1 VLAIRVWELD
11 ARLHWELKMANKFV
25 DYQGKVCAD
34 WLNAVDWAVYD
45 ALGAPQSPAEA
56 RQNLGVVEEAP
67 TDGAAYVR
75 VSASWYGISTIDHN
89 TLASRT
95 AADCHPISA
104 ITGLQTSLNG
114 KAPLSHVHTLADI
127 TDAGEMAAFNDAPKD
142 SQQYARQNGQ
152 WTIVTGGGGG
162 SNDHNLL
169 INRDLADQHPME
181 AITGLDTALGAKLD
195 DAPIDGIL
203 YGRQDG
209 GWTAVSSGGT
219 GTNDHTQLINRDQ
232 ASQHPIAAITD
243 LQTTLNGKQATITG
257 GATTITTSNLTAS
270 RALAS
275 DASGKVAVSTV
286 TAAELGHLAGVTGGI
301 QGQLNGKQATIT
313 GAATTIDTENLGADL
328 ALVSDA
334 SGKVATSV
342 TTAVEITHLAGVTGS
357 VQGQLNGKLDDAPN
371 DSSTYARRAASWVT
385 ISQGTL
391 DHSQLT
397 NRTIADQHSIGAVTG
412 LQSALDAKQSTI
424 TGAASS
430 VVTSNLVASM
440 AMVSDASGKIAAHA
454 NVSAVE
460 LGYLDGVTSAIQTQ
474 FTGKLSLS
482 GGTMSGTLNMNN
494 QQISGAKTIG
504 FSSEYGAGTFT
515 GTGSVT
521 WSNGQKQV
529 CVVGGNADITFFWT
543 GCGTGHYQLRVKQNA
558 TGGFTPTFN
567 GIPSDRWIGSSAQP
581 PFNTDANGTTI
592 VTIFYSATE
601 GVICASAAMVGK

>member
-1 VLAIRVWELD
+1 
-11 ARLHWELKMANKFV
+11 MANKFV

-45 ALGAPQSPAEA
+45 ALGAPQSPGEVRANINA
-56 RQNLGVVEEAP
+56 VEEAP
-67 TDGAAYVR
+67 LDGAAYVR

-104 ITGLQTSLNG
+104 ITGLQSALNG
-114 KAPLSHVHTLADI
+114 KAPLSHVHTLEDI
-127 TDAGEMAAFNDAPKD
+127 VNAGSMAAIDDAPQD
-142 SQQYARQNGQ
+142 SNQYARQNGL

-162 SNDHNLL
+162 SNDHSLL

-181 AITGLDTALGAKLD
+181 AITGLDTALSAKLD
-195 DAPIDGIL
+195 DAPSDGIL
-203 YGRQDG
+203 YGREDG
-209 GWTAVSSGGT
+209 GWVAVSSGGT

-232 ASQHPIAAITD
+232 AGQHPIAAITD

-275 DASGKVAVSTV
+275 DTSGKVAVSAV
-286 TAAELGHLAGVTGGI
+286 TAAELAHLSGVTSGI

-313 GAATTIDTENLGADL
+313 GAATTIDTENLTASK
-328 ALVSDA
+328 AIISDS
-334 SGKVATSV
+334 SGKIAASPISSG
-342 TTAVEITHLAGVTGS
+342 EIAFLSGLTGN
-357 VQGQLNGKLDDAPN
+357 VQSQLNGKLEDAPN
-371 DSSTYARRAASWVT
+371 DANTYARSAASWVT
-385 ISQGTL
+385 ISAGTT

-397 NRTIADQHSIGAVTG
+397 NRTIADQHSIGAITG
-412 LQSALDAKQSTI
+412 LQSALDGKQATI

-460 LGYLDGVTSAIQTQ
+460 LGYLDGVTSAIQSQ
-474 FTGKLSLS
+474 FTGKLSTS

-504 FSSEYGAGTFT
+504 FSSEYGAGTFSSS
-515 GTGSVT
+515 GTVT
-521 WSNGQKQV
+521 WANGQKQV
-529 CVVGGNADITFFWT
+529 CALSGNAAIGFSWT
-543 GCGTGHYQLRVKQNA
+543 GCGTGHYQLRINQNA
-558 TGGFTPTFN
+558 TGGWNPDFSGTIPNGQWIGTSGQPTFN
-567 GIPSDRWIGSSAQP
+567 
-581 PFNTDANGTTI
+581 TDPNGTTI
-592 VTIFYSATE
+592 VTIFYSSTQ

>member
-1 VLAIRVWELD
+1 
-11 ARLHWELKMANKFV
+11 MANKFV

-45 ALGAPQSPAEA
+45 ALGAPQSPGEA
-56 RQNLGVVEEAP
+56 RANINAVEEAP
-67 TDGAAYVR
+67 LDGAAYVR
-75 VSASWYGISTIDHN
+75 VSAAWYGISTIDHN

-104 ITGLQTSLNG
+104 ITGLSTQLDG
-114 KAPLSHVHTLADI
+114 KAPLEHTHSLADI
-127 TDAGEMAAFNDAPKD
+127 YNAGTMAGVDDAPQD
-142 SQQYARQNGQ
+142 SNQYARQNGL
-152 WTIVTGGGGG
+152 WTIVSGGGGG

-169 INRDLADQHPME
+169 INRNIADQHPMG
-181 AITGLDTALGAKLD
+181 AITGLDTALGDKLD

-209 GWTAVSSGGT
+209 SWTAVSSGGT

-232 ASQHPIAAITD
+232 ASQHPIAAITN
-243 LQTTLNGKQATITG
+243 LQTTLDGKQATITG

-313 GAATTIDTENLGADL
+313 GAATTIDTEDLGADL

-357 VQGQLNGKLDDAPN
+357 VQGQLDGKLDDAPN

-412 LQSALDAKQSTI
+412 LQSALDGKQATI

-430 VVTSNLVASM
+430 VVSSNLVASM
-440 AMVSDASGKIAAHA
+440 AMVSDSSGKIAAHA
-454 NVSAVE
+454 NVSAIE

-494 QQISGAKTIG
+494 QQISGAKTVG
-504 FSSEYGAGTFT
+504 FSNEYGAGTFSSS
-515 GTGSVT
+515 GTIT
-521 WSNGQKQV
+521 WSNCQKQV
-529 CVVGGNADITFFWT
+529 CVVSGNAAIAFSWT
-543 GCGTGHYQLRVKQNA
+543 GCGTGHYQLRVKQNT
-558 TGGFTPTFN
+558 TGGFTPTFAD
-567 GIPSDRWIGSSAQP
+567 IPDGKWIGTSGQP
-581 PFNTDANGTTI
+581 TFNTDISGTTI

-601 GVICASAAMVGK
+601 GVICASAATVGK